1 MNQELG
7 MKELYEVTLKTTFP
21 IEVNGRKIEAGET
34 VARFDKVSLGD
45 FSENKNFFSARGG
58 YENAPRVWWEE
69 TKEVAVNI
77 IQGVFSASQLAIMS
91 NADCVSVAD
100 PIVLSTREVVET
112 DENGSAELRQEA
124 IAPIFVYDQITGDKI
139 VNFSANGKSIY
150 LGVPYKEIVVDY
162 SYQYTDGYRILNV
175 GRAFT
180 NGYLSLE
187 GRMRVKDDITGQVK
201 TGIIKIPKL
210 KLMSDLSIR
219 LGSDAIPQIG
229 KLNAIAV
236 PSGQRGNKKVM
247 EIIFLNDDIDSDM

>member
-1 MNQELG
+1 MDQELG

-21 IEVNGRKIEAGET
+21 IEVNGRRIEAGET
-34 VARFDKVSLGD
+34 VARFDKISLGN

-69 TKEVAVNI
+69 TKEVAINI
-77 IQGVFSASQLAIMS
+77 VQGIFSVSQMAIMS
-91 NADCVSVAD
+91 NAELMQTVE
-100 PIVLSTREVVET
+100 PIELSMREILET
-112 DENGSAELRQEA
+112 NEDGIVFLKQE
-124 IAPIFVYDQITGDKI
+124 PLSQIFIYDQSTGEKITSFTNTK
-139 VNFSANGKSIY
+139 KSIY

-162 SYQYTDGYRILNV
+162 SYNYKDGYRILNV

-219 LGSDAIPQIG
+219 LGSDAIPQVG
-229 KLNAIAV
+229 KLNAVAV